1 MPFMI
6 LYYDEENRMRKFAFF
21 VKNSSSAQRRII
33 LAVIDFILISIS
45 LFIVSESFVKY
56 SENSSLFSLNLN
68 ILFLAIC
75 GLILYLLTGQYTSL
89 TRYATSKTAY
99 YLALRN
105 FIFVVFAWGL
115 FCERLIFNVFVF
127 FYGFL
132 LISLVV

>member
-33 LAVIDFILISIS
+33 LAVIDFILISFS

-68 ILFLAIC
+68 ILL
-75 GLILYLLTGQYTSL
+75 
-89 TRYATSKTAY
+89 
-99 YLALRN
+99 
-105 FIFVVFAWGL
+105 
-115 FCERLIFNVFVF
+115 
-127 FYGFL
+127 
-132 LISLVV
+132 